1 MEFLLIVLVTLQGD
15 QPAAGVIIPPS
26 QGKGDHPKQKRRGK
40 AAAPGNRFG

>member
-26 QGKGDHPKQKRRGK
+26 QGNGDHPKQKRRGK